1 MKMQLQKLLILVFAG
16 VSVTSLGFTGCT
28 GQRYIIKSKETV
40 PTEQAQAPDSSVPP
54 AKEVRADVPYVPT
67 PQPVVDTMLSL
78 AKVGKDDVLYDLG
91 SGDGRIVITAAQK
104 FGTRGTGIDIDPQRI
119 KEANTNA
126 QSAGVVDKVKF
137 AQQDLFNT
145 DFRDATVVTLYLLP
159 DVNKKLRPK
168 LLSQLKPGTRI
179 VSHDFDMDEW
189 KPEKVVKV
197 QAADRQHTVYYW
209 TVPKNVPT
217 NLRS

>member
-1 MKMQLQKLLILVFAG
+1 MKMQLQKLLIIFFAG
-16 VSVTSLGFTGCT
+16 VSVTSLGITGCG
-28 GQRYIIKSKETV
+28 GQQYIVKSKESV
-40 PTEQAQAPDSSVPP
+40 ETEQTQAPDTIPP

-78 AKVGKDDVLYDLG
+78 AKVNQNDVLYDLG

-104 FGTRGTGIDIDPQRI
+104 YGTRGTGIDIDPERI
-119 KEANTNA
+119 KEANVNA
-126 QSAGVVDKVKF
+126 QSAGVTDKVKF

-145 DFRDATVVTLYLLP
+145 DFSNASVVTLYLLP

-179 VSHDFDMDEW
+179 VSHDFDMGEW

-197 QAADRQHTVYYW
+197 QGNDRQHTVYYW
-209 TVPKNVPT
+209 TVPKNVPA

>member
-1 MKMQLQKLLILVFAG
+1 MKMQLQKLLILFFAA
-16 VSVTSLGFTGCT
+16 VSVTSLGITGCG
-28 GQRYIIKSKETV
+28 GQQYVVKSKESVETKL
-40 PTEQAQAPDSSVPP
+40 TQAPDTIPP

-78 AKVGKDDVLYDLG
+78 AKVNQNDVLYDLG

-104 FGTRGTGIDIDPQRI
+104 YGTRGTGIDIDPERI
-119 KEANTNA
+119 KEANANA
-126 QSAGVVDKVKF
+126 QSAGVTDKVKF

-145 DFRDATVVTLYLLP
+145 DFSNASVVTLYLLP

-197 QAADRQHTVYYW
+197 QGNDRQHTVYYW
-209 TVPKNVPT
+209 TVPKNVPA